1 VTPGAGEAC
10 QGEDEGYT
18 TGWGTCWL
26 SALPTSPV
34 KRFSELQWR
43 IGVRMRLGLLLTREP
58 ISDLCPLCGNFVEDL
73 GYYTFKCPYSENQN
87 ARVER
92 HNQLSD
98 ILIGDLVSW
107 GFSVEKESLI
117 QTKSWHRDN
126 IEVMYSDSPIGSVC
140 VFTLRN

>member
-1 VTPGAGEAC
+1 MC
-10 QGEDEGYT
+10 
-18 TGWGTCWL
+18 
-26 SALPTSPV
+26 
-34 KRFSELQWR
+34 
-43 IGVRMRLGLLLTREP
+43 
-58 ISDLCPLCGNFVEDL
+58 
-73 GYYTFKCPYSENQN
+73 YSENQN

-98 ILIGDLVSW
+98 TLIGDLVSW
-107 GFSVEKESLI
+107 GFSVEEESLI